1 MHKIAIIGATGI
13 VGTTFLK
20 VLEEYKIKADYSL
33 FASHRSAGKVVN
45 FMGKD
50 YTILETTAENLAKA
64 KPDFALLA
72 AGGSTSIE
80 FAPILSGLG
89 CTVIDNSSAF
99 RRDPAVPLCVP
110 ECNPEEV
117 TSLRGTK
124 QSLSGQKGCIISNP
138 NCSTIGCVVAL
149 KPLDD
154 LYHIKRVI
162 YSTYQAVSGA
172 GQAGVDDFLHGL
184 DSYVKGKQ
192 PLPQKLQH
200 PIFNNLIPHI
210 DVFLDNGNT
219 KEEDK
224 MIFETRKILKRPDLA
239 VSATT
244 VRVPIQNCHSVSIN
258 VEFERKPCIATIKK
272 VLAKAPGIVLLD
284 NPAKNSYPMPI
295 HANDRNEVF
304 VGRIRLDESRENCIN
319 LFTCSDNIRKG
330 AATNAIQIL
339 KLLL

>member
-1 MHKIAIIGATGI
+1 MHKIAVIGATGI

-20 VLEEYKIKADYSL
+20 VLEEDKIKADYYL
-33 FASHRSAGKVVN
+33 FASHRSAGKVIQ

-50 YTILETTAENLAKA
+50 YTIIELTADNVAKV

-80 FAPILSGLG
+80 FAPILANLG

-99 RRDPAVPLCVP
+99 RRDPTVPLVVP
-110 ECNPEEV
+110 ECNPEEAKK
-117 TSLRGTK
+117 TK
-124 QSLSGQKGCIISNP
+124 SKIISNP
-138 NCSTIGCVVAL
+138 NCSTIGSVVAL

-154 LYHIKRVI
+154 LYKIKRIV

-172 GQAGVDDFLHGL
+172 GQAGVDDYLHGL
-184 DSYVKGKQ
+184 DAYVKGTQ

-244 VRVPIQNCHSVSIN
+244 VRVPIENCHSISIN
-258 VEFERKPCIATIKK
+258 VEFEKKPCIATIKK

-284 NPAKNSYPMPI
+284 NPAKNLYPMPM
-295 HANDRNEVF
+295 HANGKNEVF

-319 LFTCSDNIRKG
+319 LFTASDNIRKG
-330 AATNAIQIL
+330 AATNAVQIL
-339 KLLL
+339 KLLI